1 MMMKLDGNSIL
12 IKGADK
18 VQFSV
23 IKSWNMMTWNKK
35 EQVLRGPAEPELLD
49 KLASMVKLTAPVE
62 ARRIKAHAIQ
72 DAVDR
77 ERMDQNPEPLYKYP
91 VKMPLY
97 AHQVRGANM
106 CLLTFGWAEPER
118 KEGVTA

>member
-12 IKGADK
+12 IKNADK

-23 IKSWNMMTWNKK
+23 IKSWNKMTWDKK
-35 EQVLRGPAEPELLD
+35 EQILRGPADPELLD

-77 ERMDQNPEPLYKYP
+77 ERVNPEPKPLYNYP

-97 AHQVRGANM
+97 AHQVRGGNM
-106 CLLTFGWAEPER
+106 CLLTFGWVEPE
-118 KEGVTA
+118 KEEGA

>member
-12 IKGADK
+12 IKNADK

-23 IKSWNMMTWNKK
+23 IRSWNKMTWDEK
-35 EQVLRGPAEPELLD
+35 EKALRGPAEPELLD

-62 ARRIKAHAIQ
+62 AQRIKAHAIQ

-91 VKMPLY
+91 VRMPLY
-97 AHQVRGANM
+97 AHQVRGSNM
-106 CLLTFGWAEPER
+106 ALLTFGWVEPEQV
-118 KEGVTA
+118 KGV

>member
-12 IKGADK
+12 IKDADK

-23 IKSWNMMTWNKK
+23 IKSWNKMTWDKK
-35 EQVLRGPAEPELLD
+35 EQVLRGPADPELLD
-49 KLASMVKLTAPVE
+49 KLASLVKLTAPVE

-77 ERMDQNPEPLYKYP
+77 ERMNQNPEPLYKYP
-91 VKMPLY
+91 VKTPLY

-106 CLLTFGWAEPER
+106 ALLTFGWAEPG
-118 KEGVTA
+118 KAEGA